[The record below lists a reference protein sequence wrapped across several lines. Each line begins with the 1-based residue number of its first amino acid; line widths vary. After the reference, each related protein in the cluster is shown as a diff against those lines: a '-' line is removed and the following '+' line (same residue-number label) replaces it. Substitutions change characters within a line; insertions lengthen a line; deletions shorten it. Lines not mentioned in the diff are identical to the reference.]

1 MTNLEMIRKSLED
14 WYNSRTPHKDK
25 KSIVIN
31 YSDEQHLAVKGYHRT
46 SIEICVV
53 GISNNLSYSA
63 QLYKA
68 TSHYNHG
75 NTIAEEAKDSLI
87 QSTLTDLFHL
97 LYQGSL
103 IGSAGNQGTGT
114 APVNQARH

>member
-1 MTNLEMIRKSLED
+1 MIKSCLED

-25 KSIVIN
+25 VSIVIN
-31 YSDEQHLAVKGYHRT
+31 YKDEQHLAVKGYHRT

-53 GISNNLSYSA
+53 GISNGLSYSA

-75 NTIAEEAKDSLI
+75 NTTAEEAKDSLI
-87 QSTLTDLFHL
+87 QNTLTDLFHL

-103 IGSAGNQGTGT
+103 IGSVGNQGTDT
-114 APVNQARH
+114 VPVNQAGH